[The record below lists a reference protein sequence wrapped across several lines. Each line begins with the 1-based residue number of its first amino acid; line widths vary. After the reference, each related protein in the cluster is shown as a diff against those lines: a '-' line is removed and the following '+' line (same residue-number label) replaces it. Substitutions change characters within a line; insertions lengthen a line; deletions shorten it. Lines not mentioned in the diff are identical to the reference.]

1 MGKMTKTK
9 TNDWLIGSTRGL
21 AEHSEFASLET
32 RVILCHVLDKSREWL
47 ATHPDFELNDS
58 QLQSA
63 NQLLERISNGEP
75 LPYLVGKQSFYGLD
89 FYVTPDVLIPRPETE
104 LLIEECISWLEEHP
118 SKRRLVD
125 IGTGSGAIAL
135 TLADRFEDL
144 QVTAIDISEKAL
156 DVAKKNATLLKVEAQ
171 IEFKQN
177 DLLQNCPGRFDV
189 IAANLPYIPT
199 AKLQKLQVTRFE
211 PLLALDGGVDGLN
224 LVKGL
229 LQQSRE
235 HLNPGGMIILEI
247 EEEQSDRAIKM
258 VETLLPGLE
267 ITILNDL
274 ANHPRILKIM
284 V

>member
-1 MGKMTKTK
+1 MGMMKKTK
-9 TNDWLIGSTRGL
+9 TIDWLIDSTREL

-47 ATHPDFELNDS
+47 ATHPDFELNDL

-63 NQLLERISNGEP
+63 DQLLERIKNGEP

-104 LLIEECISWLEEHP
+104 LLIEECITWLEEHP
-118 SKRRLVD
+118 SKRKFVD
-125 IGTGSGAIAL
+125 VGTGSGAIAL

-144 QVTAIDISEKAL
+144 HVTAIDISEKAL
-156 DVAKKNATLLKVEAQ
+156 DVAKKNAALLKVETQ
-171 IEFKQN
+171 IEFLQN
-177 DLLQNCPGRFDV
+177 DLLQNYPGRFDV

-199 AKLQKLQVTRFE
+199 EKLKTLLVTRYE
-211 PLLALDGGVDGLN
+211 PLLALDGGADGLD
-224 LVKGL
+224 LVKRL

-235 HLNPGGMIILEI
+235 HLNSSGMIILEI
-247 EEEQSDRAIKM
+247 EEGQAESVLEV
-258 VETLLPGLE
+258 VETLLPGVE
-267 ITILNDL
+267 KSILYDL
-274 ANHPRILKIM
+274 ANHPRILKII

>member
-1 MGKMTKTK
+1 MGMMTKTK
-9 TNDWLIGSTRGL
+9 TNDWLIGSTKEL

-47 ATHPDFELNDS
+47 ATHPDFELNEP

-63 NQLLERISNGEP
+63 NQLLERIKNGEP

-104 LLIEECISWLEEHP
+104 LLIEECITWLEEHP
-118 SKRRLVD
+118 SKRKLVD
-125 IGTGSGAIAL
+125 VGTGSGAIAL

-156 DVAKKNATLLKVEAQ
+156 DVARKNASLLKVESH

-177 DLLQNCPGRFDV
+177 DLLQNLPGRFDV

-199 AKLQKLQVTRFE
+199 GKLKALQVTRFE
-211 PLLALDGGVDGLN
+211 PPLALDGGADGLD
-224 LVKGL
+224 LIRRL
-229 LQQSRE
+229 IQQSRE

-247 EEEQSDRAIKM
+247 EEEQSISGLKM
-258 VETLLPGLE
+258 VEAFLPGVE
-267 ITILNDL
+267 KSILNDL
-274 ANHPRILKIM
+274 ANHPRILKII